1 MIKITSK
8 AWGQDF
14 ELHFPDGPAELP
26 LNRYIDFFAH
36 TRKINYENP
45 FQNMAAAVASFAGV
59 DVSELAGVSAGEGGI
74 KQLYAYAL
82 KQLQKWQPEQVDY
95 FEKRIAFEYKGES
108 FYLLNPLLPESD
120 YTVAEAVEAFETVR
134 IYTDAIKKT
143 ETVTELAIGV
153 QYAPEDEALR
163 KRLYALIPDK
173 TADLDKTWEIISK
186 YGDPDGNNQYSRY
199 VKLVAIFARKEGEF
213 LPATELKRKEFIS
226 ERMKYFQGIDTK
238 TALDVDFFL
247 LNMFTRSA
255 QTVACIGSLI
265 RPLIEVVVE
274 TNLRNGKH
282 TTGQSKTKKKY
293 SIKRDGGRLSL
304 KR

>member
-1 MIKITSK
+1 MIKVTSK

-14 ELHFPDGPAELP
+14 ELLFPDGPAELP

-45 FQNMAAAVASFAGV
+45 VQNMAAAVAAFAGV
-59 DVSELAGVSAGEGGI
+59 GLEQLDGIQAGEGGI
-74 KQLYAYAL
+74 KQLYAFAL
-82 KQLQKWQPEQVDY
+82 KQIQKWQPLTMDY
-95 FEKRIAFEYKGES
+95 TEKQIPFTYKGEKY
-108 FYLLNPLLPESD
+108 FLVNPLLPESD

-134 IYTDAIKKT
+134 LYSDAIKKS
-143 ETVTELAIGV
+143 ETVTELAIGL
-153 QYAPEDEALR
+153 QYAPDDEDLQ
-163 KRLYALIPDK
+163 KRLLAAIPDK
-173 TADLDKTWEIISK
+173 GADLNDTWAIIHK
-186 YGDPDGNNQYSRY
+186 YGDPDGNKPYSRY
-199 VKLVAIFARKEGEF
+199 IKLIAIFARKEGEK
-213 LPATELKRKEFIS
+213 LPATELKRKEFIA
-226 ERMKYFQGIDTK
+226 ERMKLFQGIDTK

-247 LNMFTRSA
+247 LNMFNRSS

-274 TNLRNGKH
+274 MSVKSAKR
-282 TTGQSKTKKKY
+282 TTGRSKPKKRY